1 MVDEEASSELE
12 EKEVDKLLFLEVL
25 VFKFSNFTTLFVIF
39 LCFDF
44 FCSYFLF
51 TGEEEEAGPDSI
63 SYSWSLCSIP
73 VELGDK
79 LMLIFWLGSSW

>member
-1 MVDEEASSELE
+1 MKRPPQIAEELE

-25 VFKFSNFTTLFVIF
+25 VFKFSNFTTHFVIF
-39 LCFDF
+39 LELLNF

-63 SYSWSLCSIP
+63 SYSWS
-73 VELGDK
+73 
-79 LMLIFWLGSSW
+79 